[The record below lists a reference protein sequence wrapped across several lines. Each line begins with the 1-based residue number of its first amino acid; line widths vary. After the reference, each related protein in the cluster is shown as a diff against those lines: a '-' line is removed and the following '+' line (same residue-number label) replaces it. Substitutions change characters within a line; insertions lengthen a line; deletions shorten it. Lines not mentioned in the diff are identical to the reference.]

1 MAKKIPAVCRI
12 RGKTEAQR
20 RACHNAMRK
29 MGLVKGPLPKRGT
42 GLRGGLPGGMRRF
55 E

>member
-20 RACHNAMRK
+20 RACHKALGGGK
-29 MGLVKGPLPKRGT
+29 LPKRGSGKGR
-42 GLRGGLPGGMRRF
+42 GLRGG
-55 E
+55 

>member
-20 RACHNAMRK
+20 RQCHKLLTGSSKTPRRGSGRGR
-29 MGLVKGPLPKRGT
+29 GLKGR
-42 GLRGGLPGGMRRF
+42 
-55 E
+55 